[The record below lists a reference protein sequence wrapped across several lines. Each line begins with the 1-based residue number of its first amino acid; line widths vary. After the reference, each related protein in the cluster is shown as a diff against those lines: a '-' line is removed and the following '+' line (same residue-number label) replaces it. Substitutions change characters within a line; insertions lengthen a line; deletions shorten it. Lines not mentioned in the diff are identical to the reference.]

1 LTKPEDT
8 DWKAEAEHLKSGT
21 VYGDRSLCY
30 ETLRDVTKCNL
41 VTQKDISRHENPLNS
56 ICYEISQK
64 VRGEENNILTALCA
78 LISRDLPEE
87 YRFSIIV
94 INKSSTGKSYFWK
107 HILPMFE
114 HDVIE
119 RTAMTDA
126 SYKSAHKDVNH
137 KIIHQEQLE
146 TKNEDGE
153 LAMRLLKH
161 SMSEGKITIELK
173 GVHNKGKKV
182 PIIETVLGTPVVV
195 TTATSNDI
203 DSETL
208 NRFVVLELSED
219 SKQTGKVLNHISIRY
234 SDRSY
239 RKDEAQT
246 LINNTN
252 WVKEQSQASRQIEDI
267 LIPFAELID
276 PLLSKNVEMRRDYE
290 KILKITCAI
299 TASNFRYRD
308 KFKRIKAD
316 TTLTSQF
323 GDSEPTHKAILIATL
338 EDLQYAIKIA
348 GHAMN
353 RTVNKASKK
362 TEEIYD
368 KMIELCKASL
378 DNSVTL
384 REVTESFEGQFP
396 ETTIRDHIK
405 TLAKLGYL
413 TTDYTDKVYR
423 YTSLGKKFTH
433 LSVDSIKYT
442 AEMYLEWIKNTLDT
456 SLYSWENSYDSP
468 IDANL
473 CLKTG
478 KDVTKT
484 GFVGSRNTVDNLVGE
499 DEK

>member
-1 LTKPEDT
+1 MDSEFEEIAK
-8 DWKAEAEHLKSGT
+8 HLKSGT
-21 VYGDRSLCY
+21 AYGDRNLCY
-30 ETLRDVTKCNL
+30 ETLRDVTKRVL
-41 VTQKDISRHENPLNS
+41 VTKLDISRHKNPLNE

-64 VRGEENNILTALCA
+64 VRGEENNILTALCS

-107 HILPMFE
+107 HILPMFS

-146 TKNEDGE
+146 AKNEDGE
-153 LAMRLLKH
+153 LAMKFLKH
-161 SMSEGKITIELK
+161 SMSEGMVTVELM
-173 GVHNKGKKV
+173 GIDDKGKKV
-182 PIIETVLGTPVVV
+182 PIIETVTGTPVVV

-219 SKQTGKVLNHISIRY
+219 SKQTGKVLNHISRRY
-234 SDRSY
+234 KNRSY
-239 RKDEAQT
+239 RKEESQT
-246 LINNTN
+246 LINMTN
-252 WVKEQSQASRQIEDI
+252 WVHEQTQISRQIEDI
-267 LIPFAELID
+267 LIPFAEKID

-299 TASNFRYRD
+299 TTSNFRFRD
-308 KFKRIKAD
+308 KFKRIKPDD
-316 TTLTSQF
+316 TLN
-323 GDSEPTHKAILIATL
+323 GDGTEKTHRAIVIATL

-362 TEEIYD
+362 TEEIYE
-368 KMIELCKASL
+368 KIIELCKLSL
-378 DNSVTL
+378 DNSITL
-384 REVTESFEGQFP
+384 RDVTESFEGQYP

-413 TTDYTDKVYR
+413 TTDYTDKSYR
-423 YTSLGKKFTH
+423 YKPLGKKFTH
-433 LSVDSIKYT
+433 LSVDSIKFT
-442 AEMYLEWIKNTLDT
+442 NEEYLEWIKETLDT
-456 SLYSWENSYDSP
+456 SLYSFESSLDGP
-468 IDANL
+468 ISSDL
-473 CLKTG
+473 CLKTP
-478 KDVTKT
+478 KDVTET
-484 GFVGSRNTVDNLVGE
+484 GFVGTRNMEDNS
-499 DEK
+499 